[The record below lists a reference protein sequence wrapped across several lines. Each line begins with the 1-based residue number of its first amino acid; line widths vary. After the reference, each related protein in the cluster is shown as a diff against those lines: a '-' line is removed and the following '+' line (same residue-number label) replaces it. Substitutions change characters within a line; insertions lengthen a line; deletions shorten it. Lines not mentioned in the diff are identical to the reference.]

1 MLVETNPQALRIAE
15 LLRARGEKL
24 AVADGATGGLIMASL
39 LTVPGA
45 LDFFVGG
52 GVVYSFRARDVLL
65 AQPREAYKGMRGASE
80 DYALLQA
87 RAIRDNFHADWGLAE
102 SGSVGG
108 GSTHPTGAPAGT
120 SCAALVGPQGEW
132 VTITQTGSDDRIAN
146 MQAFTRAA
154 LDHLEAVLSR

>member
-1 MLVETNPQALRIAE
+1 M
-15 LLRARGEKL
+15 
-24 AVADGATGGLIMASL
+24 
-39 LTVPGA
+39 
-45 LDFFVGG
+45 
-52 GVVYSFRARDVLL
+52 
-65 AQPREAYKGMRGASE
+65 
-80 DYALLQA
+80 LQA

-132 VTITQTGSDDRIAN
+132 ATITHTGSDDRIAN

-154 LDHLEAVLSR
+154 LDHLETVLSG